1 MPDNEL
7 RQKSLGE
14 VLTDVAVPA
23 GNSAAR
29 AMTQLPSAYDYAA
42 RGAEWLANRYLP
54 APVSG
59 ALHEARQFVET
70 NPNVRRHTYADV
82 IGGMARATGLPFG
95 PQPAPPSSGTV
106 MLVPVDHD
114 PFAIKLVPVEHDPFS
129 QAASPKE
136 PPQ

>member
-59 ALHEARQFVET
+59 ALREARQFVET
-70 NPNVRRHTYADV
+70 DPRVRRHTYGDV
-82 IGGMARATGLPFG
+82 AGNMARATGIPFG
-95 PQPAPPSSGTV
+95 HVA
-106 MLVPVDHD
+106 LVPVDHD
-114 PFAIKLVPVEHDPFS
+114 PFAVRLEPVEHDPFS
-129 QAASPKE
+129 QSKE
-136 PPQ
+136 PQP